1 MAEYQH
7 RPDQGPMG
15 DKNFL
20 LYMVLAFV
28 LVMGLSSLFT
38 KNQPQPPQ
46 QPVQP
51 ATQSQP
57 ASAAPAAKGPSP
69 QSPVATRQAQSEAET
84 VVENGLY
91 KITFTNRG
99 AQVKSWTLKKYKDD
113 KGNPLEL
120 VNAPAAAQMG
130 LPLSLWTYD
139 AELRKRLN
147 DALYITGSD
156 EKESSRGAQSL
167 DVKKDSAPVLHLD
180 APHSLT
186 FDYADQDVV
195 VHKRFSFDH
204 SYVLKVETSVTR
216 NGQPVLAYPVWPC
229 SLGDQQTPAGY
240 ATGRMVWQ
248 APEGI
253 QRQAAFEKH
262 FFKANSWVS
271 DGNTIPGPFN
281 WAGVTDQYFAA
292 VFMPANPQSSMMMTL
307 HQPLEI
313 PKDPSNPKATEKEV
327 VHALGL
333 GVANSSGTTQAE
345 LFVGPKAVD
354 VLDSVRS
361 YGLNGEP
368 GTGSNLEGVI
378 DFGTFGWF
386 AKLLFRALNWTH
398 DHLVPNW
405 GWAIVVLTFIINL
418 VFLPL
423 RLTQMKT
430 SLKMQKIQPL
440 VQTINKKYEKY
451 GLRDQEKQQQ
461 KQQELMA
468 LYKTEGV
475 NMYSGCLPLLLQLP
489 ILYAFYAVLAN
500 TVELRQAGWLWIHDM
515 SAPDPW
521 HLLPVLT
528 IISMVIVQR
537 ATPQPGIDAAQRR
550 MMNIMMP
557 LMFGFMTWAVAAG
570 LALYWATSN
579 LISLVQQ
586 WAMNQTRLGREIRE
600 LQLKRLRKKNK

>member
-1 MAEYQH
+1 
-7 RPDQGPMG
+7 MG
-15 DKNFL
+15 DKNLL
-20 LYMVLAFV
+20 LYMLLAFV
-28 LVMGLSSLFT
+28 LVMGLSSLLT

-46 QPVQP
+46 QPAQP
-51 ATQSQP
+51 AAQSQP
-57 ASAAPAAKGPSP
+57 QQASAAPVAKSSSP
-69 QSPVATRQAQSEAET
+69 QSPVATKQAQSEAET

-99 AQVKSWTLKKYKDD
+99 GQVKSWTLKKYKDD

-120 VNAPAAAQMG
+120 VNGPAAAQMG

-147 DALYITGSD
+147 EALYVTGSD

-167 DVKKDSAPVLHLD
+167 DVKRDSAPVLHLD
-180 APHSLT
+180 APHAIT

-204 SYVLKVETSVTR
+204 SYVVKIETSVTR
-216 NGQPVLAYPVWPC
+216 NGQPVLAYPAWPC

-248 APEGI
+248 TPEGI
-253 QRQAAFEKH
+253 QRQTAFEKH
-262 FFKANSWVS
+262 FFKANTWVS
-271 DGNTIPGPFN
+271 DGNTIPGPFG
-281 WAGVTDQYFAA
+281 WAGVADQYFAA
-292 VFMPANPQSSMMMTL
+292 VFMPRNPQSSMMVTL

-313 PKDPSNPKATEKEV
+313 PKDPSNPKSGEKEV
-327 VHALGL
+327 VHVLGL
-333 GVANSSGTTQAE
+333 GVANSSGTTEAE

-368 GTGSNLEGVI
+368 SAGPNLEGVI

-398 DHLVPNW
+398 DHLVSNW
-405 GWAIVVLTFIINL
+405 GWAIIILTFLINL

-430 SLKMQKIQPL
+430 SLKMQKLQPE
-440 VQTINKKYEKY
+440 VQVVNKKYEKY
-451 GLRDQEKQQQ
+451 GLRDQEKQHQ
-461 KQQELMA
+461 KQQEIMEVYRKHGMNPYNL
-468 LYKTEGV
+468 
-475 NMYSGCLPLLLQLP
+475 SGCLPLLLQLP
-489 ILYAFYAVLAN
+489 ILYAFYAMLAN
-500 TVELRQAGWLWIHDM
+500 TVELRQAGWIWIHDL

-521 HLLPVLT
+521 HILPLLTVA
-528 IISMVIVQR
+528 SMFILQR
-537 ATPQPGIDAAQRR
+537 FTPMPGVDAAQRR
-550 MMNIMMP
+550 MMNTVMP
-557 LMFGFMTWAVAAG
+557 LMFGFMTWNFAAG
-570 LALYWATSN
+570 LALYWTINNA
-579 LISLVQQ
+579 ISLVQQ
-586 WAMNQTRLGREIRE
+586 WAMNQTRLGREIKE